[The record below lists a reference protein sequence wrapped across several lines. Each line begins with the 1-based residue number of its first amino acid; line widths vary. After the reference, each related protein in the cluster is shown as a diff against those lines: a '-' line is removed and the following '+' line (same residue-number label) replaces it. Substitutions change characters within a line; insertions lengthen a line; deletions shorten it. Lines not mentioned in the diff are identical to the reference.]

1 MSKQPD
7 KFARAELEAIV
18 SDRPLRVAVRGTRRS
33 VKIRGIKPYTIE
45 RLTRLWVSRDLTR
58 PDDSASTLRSLCK
71 DPYFNHKQAALFML
85 NGYARIR
92 LLYGIVWRWWA
103 YVRQWEEWQLT
114 DVIVA
119 AKKKI
124 PLRAYWTNM
133 ALTADMR
140 NDWMTMTAKEAA
152 QYQADA
158 ISAAARLSSKSTPDT
173 EDR

>member
-1 MSKQPD
+1 MC
-7 KFARAELEAIV
+7 
-18 SDRPLRVAVRGTRRS
+18 
-33 VKIRGIKPYTIE
+33 IR
-45 RLTRLWVSRDLTR
+45 
-58 PDDSASTLRSLCK
+58 DS
-71 DPYFNHKQAALFML
+71 PYFNHKQAALFML

>member
-1 MSKQPD
+1 M
-7 KFARAELEAIV
+7 
-18 SDRPLRVAVRGTRRS
+18 
-33 VKIRGIKPYTIE
+33 
-45 RLTRLWVSRDLTR
+45 
-58 PDDSASTLRSLCK
+58 
-71 DPYFNHKQAALFML
+71 
-85 NGYARIR
+85 
-92 LLYGIVWRWWA
+92 
-103 YVRQWEEWQLT
+103 RQWEEWQLT